1 MSIAQ
6 LAGGRR
12 SAILGRVAAVGP
24 LTAIAGSICA
34 AFVLIAIVGP
44 LIAPYDP
51 SQTDVVTVFG
61 GSSAQHLLGTDDTG
75 RDILSRLLV
84 GTRISLLGPA
94 LVIVL
99 ATTIGTALAVAGAW
113 LGGWFDA
120 AISRTL
126 EVVFAFPGLILAIV
140 AAALFGAGFVAPVVA
155 LSVAYVPVIARVL
168 RSAAIRERNLPYI
181 AALRVQGASGL
192 SICVRHLVPNLLP
205 LVVVQ
210 AALGF
215 GYAMLDLAAISYLGL
230 GIQPPQPDWGVM
242 VSEGQPSILNGF
254 PQQSLYASLLIV
266 VVVVSFNLVAERV
279 AQHFDGSDNR

>member
-12 SAILGRVAAVGP
+12 SAVLGRIAAVGP

-61 GSSAQHLLGTDDTG
+61 GSSGQHLLGTDDTG

-99 ATTIGTALAVAGAW
+99 ATTVGTALAVAGAW
-113 LGGWFDA
+113 HGGWFDA

-192 SICVRHLVPNLLP
+192 SICMRHLVPNLLP

-242 VSEGQPSILNGF
+242 VSEGQPSILNGY